1 MGQKPLM
8 ELVPM
13 KVVQMAVVVGDPIL
27 MDRLGIPVVVIQVIA
42 LRNRAEV
49 LILMEL
55 VIMVIMVTALVAMEQ
70 IVMEQIVMELLFN

>member
-1 MGQKPLM
+1 MGQKQLM
-8 ELVPM
+8 ELALIKIVLM
-13 KVVQMAVVVGDPIL
+13 EVAVEEPIL